1 MAGEEMMPLWLLII
15 GLGLATF
22 LTRLSFIW
30 LFQHWQPPG
39 WLKRSL
45 RFVPVTVLTA
55 IAIPE
60 LLLPGGS
67 WVVPFTNPRLIA
79 GVVAILVAWRSRSM
93 LLTIL
98 AGMAVLLAASA
109 LLP

>member
-1 MAGEEMMPLWLLII
+1 MAGQEVIPLWLLIT

-22 LTRLSFIW
+22 ITRLSFIW
-30 LFQHWQPPG
+30 LFQHWQPPE

-60 LLLPGGS
+60 LILPGS
-67 WVVPFTNPRLIA
+67 AWVTPFANPRLIA
-79 GVVAILVAWRSRSM
+79 GIVAILVAWRSRSM

-98 AGMAVLLAASA
+98 AGMAVLLAANA
-109 LLP
+109 LMG